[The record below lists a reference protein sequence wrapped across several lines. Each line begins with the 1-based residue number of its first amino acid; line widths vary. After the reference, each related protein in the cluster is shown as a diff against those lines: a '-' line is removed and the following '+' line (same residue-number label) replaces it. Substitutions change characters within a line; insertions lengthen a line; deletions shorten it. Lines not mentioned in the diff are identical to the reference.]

1 MYEPHERDELAGEL
15 SQAFLAAPWRAEA
28 LAEEGAA
35 RLDRWPSWMPGLAL
49 SVVAVQRT
57 RPVGRRGELH
67 GLITA
72 FLAEHAAHPEEPRPP
87 RVVREWSDL
96 LPAGYRPRAP
106 APSPHWAVAEIDSVT
121 ELARMLELSEG
132 QLAWLADV
140 RGLER
145 TVADER
151 LRNYRYRAL
160 PRRNGP
166 PRVIESPKARLKE
179 IQRWVLREILDR
191 VAAHEA
197 AHGFTRGRSVITHA
211 REHTAARVVLRL
223 DLRDFFASVPAARV
237 FGIFRSLGYR
247 RTVAHALTGLT
258 TNVVPAT
265 AWDTVARTIDAG
277 ADGTGP
283 AARFRLGRRLATPH
297 LPQGAPTSPAL
308 ANLAAFR
315 LDRRLTGLAT
325 ALDLRYSRY
334 ADDITLSGSIR
345 LARINAGLID
355 RIAEIARSEGF
366 ALNERK
372 SALRTAA
379 DRQTVC
385 GVVVNARPNVPRTE
399 YDALRA
405 ILHNAAHH
413 GVAGQNRAGVPDFRS
428 HLLGRIA
435 WVAQLNPARGRRLRE
450 ALERI
455 DWDV

>member
-1 MYEPHERDELAGEL
+1 MYEHDERDKLADEL

-49 SVVAVQRT
+49 SVVAVHRT
-57 RPVGRRGELH
+57 RPVGRRGELR

-72 FLAEHAAHPEEPRPP
+72 FLAEHAAHPDEPRPP

-96 LPAGYRPRAP
+96 LPAGYRPRTP

-166 PRVIESPKARLKE
+166 PRVIESPKARLRE
-179 IQRWVLREILDR
+179 IQRWVLREILNR
-191 VAAHEA
+191 VAPHEA
-197 AHGFTRGRSVITHA
+197 AHGFTRGRSVVTHA
-211 REHTAARVVLRL
+211 REHTGARVVLAL
-223 DLRDFFASVPAARV
+223 DLRDFFASIPAGRV
-237 FGIFRSLGYR
+237 YGIFRSLGYR
-247 RTVAHALTGLT
+247 RSVAHALTGLT
-258 TNVVPAT
+258 TNIVAAG
-265 AWDTVARTIDAG
+265 AWEAIARTIEAPG
-277 ADGTGP
+277 
-283 AARFRLGRRLATPH
+283 ARFGLGRILATPH

-315 LDRRLTGLAT
+315 LDRRLAGLSAS
-325 ALDLRYSRY
+325 LGLRYSRY
-334 ADDITLSGSIR
+334 ADDITFSGPMR
-345 LARINAGLID
+345 LTRVNAGLID
-355 RIAEIARSEGF
+355 RVSEITRSEGF
-366 ALNERK
+366 ALNKRK
-372 SALRTAA
+372 SSLRTAA

-385 GVVVNARPNVPRTE
+385 GVVVNARSNVPRAE

-405 ILHNAAHH
+405 LLHNAARHGPDSQNRH
-413 GVAGQNRAGVPDFRS
+413 GVADFEA
-428 HLLGRIA
+428 HLRGRIA
-435 WVAQLNPARGRRLRE
+435 WVAQLNPGRGPRLLA

-455 DWDV
+455 DWDGG